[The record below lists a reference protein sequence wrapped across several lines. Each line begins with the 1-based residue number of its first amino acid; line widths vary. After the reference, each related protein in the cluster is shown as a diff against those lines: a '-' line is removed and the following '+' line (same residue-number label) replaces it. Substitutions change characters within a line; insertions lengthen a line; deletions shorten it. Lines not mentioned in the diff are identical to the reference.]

1 MTKPSPQP
9 LTKSLKGC
17 VGWRL
22 MALTPFVCSD
32 CVPQPSTFNVL
43 LHSFC
48 LLAALQF
55 YLTNLFQSVSTL
67 SLVTFY
73 LASLTTISLLNNALL
88 LLIWKTES
96 ELLSQLHVV
105 ASLCAHISLNSEVS
119 ELLAMLKIF
128 SRFQMPPLIS
138 SNWDH
143 WSVNA
148 CTERRVQSLRLRSRN
163 EVDITRT
170 TASQD

>member
-1 MTKPSPQP
+1 MTEPSPQP

-43 LHSFC
+43 LHSSC
-48 LLAALQF
+48 LVAALQF
-55 YLTNLFQSVSTL
+55 YLINLFQSVSTL
-67 SLVTFY
+67 SSVTFY

-88 LLIWKTES
+88 LIWKTES
-96 ELLSQLHVV
+96 QLLSQLHFV
-105 ASLCAHISLNSEVS
+105 ASLCAHISLTSEAS

-148 CTERRVQSLRLRSRN
+148 CSERRVQSLRLRSRN
-163 EVDITRT
+163 EVDRTRT